1 MDGEGTQ
8 QQAAACL
15 PVPGVGSREA
25 LGVQELS
32 MIETKIFKDPEGLK
46 LFQEYASDIADPKA
60 CKIHFAEQEQYLR
73 QLEAEGAQPEPSD
86 LGEDMQ
92 LVVPVASYVIKT
104 VRKDS
109 GRKVFINVCHSEKME
124 QPSSSPAQEPDMP
137 RRTQWLIPN
146 AISPPRDGTDRK
158 GQACTVFDLVVHT
171 VTVQI
176 ALENR
181 TFRVRLPCLADNVYE
196 RGTGGKQGE
205 QQEEG
210 QGLVADTACEQV
222 ERREGYR
229 VSRQVVHPK
238 LTFKESPGL
247 GEPRVTSIPQGKPV
261 QAGPGSSSC
270 SRGPSAPHAAS
281 AAAAA
286 GSQGSHPGTASS
298 GQGSRPPSDSKAA
311 STAAA
316 AGRRGS
322 NSGMPRASPAAEAG
336 THLLGKVAG
345 TQGSSRSA
353 EASSSLTSQGSPAC
367 PPRQS
372 SWAKGSSWATE
383 GSSTKASP
391 ETQKGPAPAQPDAA
405 GNSGN
410 TAASCKGL
418 TGTEVNADAGISR
431 SPSKAKARSSPQPA
445 AADDSGDRIASYRG
459 LIGTEAEPEVHL
471 LHSGQH
477 DLATSWGDANRNLYV
492 DVSRPKELKVRILL
506 PGLKGAAQITLDVEP
521 RSVSAHVAGKYRL
534 DALPLPY
541 EVDTER
547 FRATFNIDKQALQLT
562 LTVVPPS
569 STSTRHP
576 AQADSTSAAQPE
588 RLAAGPGSDGSS
600 RSGGEQSLWPLML
613 RLLPTHVA
621 MEGLRQEITPSR
633 LLPR

>member
-1 MDGEGTQ
+1 MGLTVRLQQWEGCSSSDLGCVRHGARMDLPVP
-8 QQAAACL
+8 QAAAHL
-15 PVPGVGSREA
+15 LHINVGRCCSCPHHHFSPSA
-25 LGVQELS
+25 LRAMRPARCVGL
-32 MIETKIFKDPEGLK
+32 DPYAGSSAQHVHPCKCDLK
-46 LFQEYASDIADPKA
+46 LWHAPNCTCD
-60 CKIHFAEQEQYLR
+60 LR
-73 QLEAEGAQPEPSD
+73 PCSWAVCRHWWQTRGAA
-86 LGEDMQ
+86 G
-92 LVVPVASYVIKT
+92 
-104 VRKDS
+104 
-109 GRKVFINVCHSEKME
+109 GRPGLL
-124 QPSSSPAQEPDMP
+124 QALRDAQM
-137 RRTQWLIPN
+137 RG
-146 AISPPRDGTDRK
+146 A
-158 GQACTVFDLVVHT
+158 
-171 VTVQI
+171 
-176 ALENR
+176 ALP
-181 TFRVRLPCLADNVYE
+181 FL
-196 RGTGGKQGE
+196 
-205 QQEEG
+205 

-492 DVSRPKELKVRILL
+492 DVSRPKV
-506 PGLKGAAQITLDVEP
+506 GLCSDAHDPIVPHCTL
-521 RSVSAHVAGKYRL
+521 S
-534 DALPLPY
+534 
-541 EVDTER
+541 
-547 FRATFNIDKQALQLT
+547 
-562 LTVVPPS
+562 
-569 STSTRHP
+569 
-576 AQADSTSAAQPE
+576 
-588 RLAAGPGSDGSS
+588 
-600 RSGGEQSLWPLML
+600 
-613 RLLPTHVA
+613 
-621 MEGLRQEITPSR
+621 
-633 LLPR
+633 